1 MKISTYKK
9 LIQSAIKHKIKTPI
23 VSVGVAGIGKTQTI
37 LDVAAEMNL
46 PCSVLRI
53 GSKQDV
59 GDLLGSMYV
68 EENGSVRI
76 SKYAPPSWYTVIK
89 EGGILFLDEVNRC
102 KPQLQDAVMQIL
114 DQKRLD
120 EYVLSDNTIVLG
132 AMNPATEEYDVNEFE
147 AAVVD
152 RFIAVSVENSVEDI
166 LTYAI
171 SHGWNQSIIDLIAYG
186 GHDIAVTGKTDLP
199 QKKFTPRGLRQLQDI
214 APVIAD
220 VPEVANELVIGA
232 IGPKG
237 FEKWKHSET
246 YKKVPSAEEYLKNK
260 SKYTITSFELYEQ
273 MILISRLIAYVKQ
286 NKVNDAEKTAL
297 TQLCHEVSEPV
308 LSVILRIASGDS
320 KVCGSLDF
328 TDRKFSERASEI
340 FKILKK

>member
-1 MKISTYKK
+1 MKLNTYKK
-9 LIQSAIKHKIKTPI
+9 VIQSAIKHKIKTPI
-23 VSVGVAGIGKTQTI
+23 VSVGVAGIGKTQTV
-37 LDVAAEMNL
+37 LDVAAEMGL

-68 EENGSVRI
+68 QEADGTRI
-76 SKYAPPSWYTVIK
+76 SKYAPPAWYTTVK

-120 EYVLSDNTIVLG
+120 EYVLGDNVIVLG

-147 AAVVD
+147 TAVVD
-152 RFIAVSVENSVEDI
+152 RFIAVSIENDVEEI
-166 LTYAI
+166 LTYSI
-171 SHGWNQSIIDLIAYG
+171 SHGWDQSIVDLIAYG
-186 GHDIAVTGKTDLP
+186 GHDIVVTGKTELP
-199 QKKFTPRGLRQLQDI
+199 QKRFTPRGLRQLQDI

-220 VPEVANELVIGA
+220 VPEAANELVIGT

-260 SKYTITSFELYEQ
+260 NKYPITSFELYEQ

-286 NKVNDAEKTAL
+286 NKVDAAEKAVL
-297 TQLCHEVSEPV
+297 TQLCYEVSEPV
-308 LSVILRIASGDS
+308 LSVILRIASEDN
-320 KVCGSLDF
+320 KICASLDF
-328 TDRKFSERASEI
+328 TDKEFSKRASD
-340 FKILKK
+340 ILKVLKK

>member
-1 MKISTYKK
+1 MKISIYKK
-9 LIQSAIKHKIKTPI
+9 VIQSAVKHKIKTPI
-23 VSVGVAGIGKTQTI
+23 VSVGVAGIGKTQTV
-37 LDVAAEMNL
+37 LDVAAEMGL

-68 EENGSVRI
+68 QETDGTRI
-76 SKYAPPSWYTVIK
+76 SKYAPPAWYTTIK

-102 KPQLQDAVMQIL
+102 KPQLQDAIMQIL

-120 EYVLSDNTIVLG
+120 EYVLGDNVIVLG

-152 RFIAVSVENSVEDI
+152 RFIAISVENDVEDI

-171 SHGWNQSIIDLIAYG
+171 SHGWDQSVVDLIAYG
-186 GHDIAVTGKTDLP
+186 GHDIVVTGKTELP
-199 QKKFTPRGLRQLQDI
+199 QKRFTPRGLRQLQDI
-214 APVIAD
+214 LPVIAD
-220 VPEVANELVIGA
+220 VPEAANELVIGT

-237 FEKWKHSET
+237 FEKWKHAET
-246 YKKVPSAEEYLKNK
+246 YKKVPSAEEYLKNRN
-260 SKYTITSFELYEQ
+260 KYPVNKFELYEQ

-286 NKVNDAEKTAL
+286 HKIDTAEREAL
-297 TQLCHEVSEPV
+297 TQLCCEVSEPV
-308 LSVILRIASGDS
+308 LSVILRIASEDA

-328 TDRKFSERASEI
+328 TDKEFSKKAGE
-340 FKILKK
+340 ILKVLRK